1 MTPDERRRE
10 KVLNRK
16 SVWGGP
22 SRSVLLPSSLSSLPW
37 EAPLCGLINSSW
49 ALWLPVGF
57 SHRGALL
64 GGGER
69 EESEGRYL
77 FPVLSCEIPPGCWCP
92 SKEESLPLVEGSA
105 LILVNTPP
113 AFDHLA

>member
-1 MTPDERRRE
+1 MG
-10 KVLNRK
+10 
-16 SVWGGP
+16 S
-22 SRSVLLPSSLSSLPW
+22 
-37 EAPLCGLINSSW
+37 INSSW